1 MRISELTI
9 QKLKSFLNLRS
20 AIATPH
26 LFKHFSL
33 PQQWVLFGLAL
44 FILGLLYLRFHH
56 HPSPGPEAI
65 IKESVVEVSGEIRN
79 PGVYLFQNPP
89 TLREAIERAGGL
101 KEPAR
106 IDIPQTSEI
115 LETGT
120 LLTISREF
128 SEVSES
134 RPHLSPLSGE
144 KEKDL
149 LKEGQEGIKHDEIKI
164 KIGRMAAN
172 KLLVFSI
179 PLDLN
184 QVSMEDLYLIPGIG
198 TSLAQEI
205 IAYREKRKAFR
216 SVEELKEVK
225 GIGEKKWKAV
235 RNFFIVTQPFGVD
248 PSRP

>member
-1 MRISELTI
+1 MSRVTCPDTNDGHGHDVLEFVIWSLEFM
-9 QKLKSFLNLRS
+9 KY
-20 AIATPH
+20 
-26 LFKHFSL
+26 FSL
-33 PQQWVLFGLAL
+33 SQQWVLFGLAL
-44 FILGLLYLRFHH
+44 FILGLLYLRFYH

-65 IKESVVEVSGEIRN
+65 IKEFMIEVSGEIRR
-79 PGVYLFQNPP
+79 PGVYLFPNPP
-89 TLREAIERAGGL
+89 TLMEAIERAGGL
-101 KEPAR
+101 KETAR
-106 IDIPQTSEI
+106 MDIFPTSEI

-120 LLTISREF
+120 LLTVSREF
-128 SEVSES
+128 
-134 RPHLSPLSGE
+134 GE

-149 LKEGQEGIKHDEIKI
+149 TKGGQAGMKQDEIRI

-184 QVSMEDLYLIPGIG
+184 QVSIEDLCLIPGIG

-205 IAYREKRKAFR
+205 ITYREKRRAFR

-225 GIGEKKWKAV
+225 GIGEKKWKAI
-235 RNFFIVTQPFGVD
+235 RNFFIVTQPFRVD